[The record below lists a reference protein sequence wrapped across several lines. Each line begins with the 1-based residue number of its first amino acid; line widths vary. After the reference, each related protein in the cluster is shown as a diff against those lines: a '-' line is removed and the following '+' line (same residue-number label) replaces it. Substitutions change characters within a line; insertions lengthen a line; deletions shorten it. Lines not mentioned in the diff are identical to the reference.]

1 VNGAAGKLNESYEQL
16 RATLNGQ
23 HYVQPAIR
31 SWVLT
36 SLAEM
41 AARAGR
47 AEEASTLF
55 REALALD
62 PADNYLLGAYADFLL
77 DSGRPQEVRALLQ
90 DKTRAD
96 PLLLRY
102 ALALKMLGS
111 RELAVQVEQ
120 LRDRFEASR
129 RRGDR
134 VHVREEA
141 RFTLH
146 LLNDPKKALQL
157 AQENWQV
164 QKEPAD
170 ARILFESALAAQDA
184 ASIETMRD
192 WLKKTGL
199 EDIELERLLTKP
211 LQPN

>member
-1 VNGAAGKLNESYEQL
+1 VS
-16 RATLNGQ
+16 
-23 HYVQPAIR
+23 
-31 SWVLT
+31 
-36 SLAEM
+36 
-41 AARAGR
+41 
-47 AEEASTLF
+47 
-55 REALALD
+55 
-62 PADNYLLGAYADFLL
+62 
-77 DSGRPQEVRALLQ
+77 ALLQ

-102 ALALKMLGS
+102 ALALKLLGS
-111 RELAVQVEQ
+111 RELALHIEQ

-129 RRGDR
+129 LRGDR
-134 VHVREEA
+134 VHIREEA

-170 ARILFESALAAQDA
+170 ARILLESALAAQDA
-184 ASIETMRD
+184 ASLETMRA
-192 WLKKTGL
+192 WLKKTSL